1 MGIQKEKIVTFNVL
15 NLLEEEGYIK
25 EGEDN
30 VVHAEKAF
38 FAARVMRWIRDQIQK
53 DPEFDLSA
61 HLTMLMYYKTDM
73 ADLKFSENE
82 DKILYHMKEPDKD
95 VQEIVDALI
104 RSTRKTISEETSNA
118 AREVAEPT
126 KSEDPTDS

>member
-1 MGIQKEKIVTFNVL
+1 MGTQKEKIVTFNVL

-30 VVHAEKAF
+30 IIHAEKAF

-53 DPEFDLSA
+53 DPDFDLPA
-61 HLTMLMYYKTDM
+61 HLTMLMYYKTGM

-82 DKILYHMKEPDKD
+82 DKILYQMKDPDKE
-95 VQEIVDALI
+95 VQERVDSLI
-104 RSTRKTISEETSNA
+104 KSTRKTIPEKTNSTDDEA
-118 AREVAEPT
+118 ADPT
-126 KSEDPTDS
+126 NGEDPADS